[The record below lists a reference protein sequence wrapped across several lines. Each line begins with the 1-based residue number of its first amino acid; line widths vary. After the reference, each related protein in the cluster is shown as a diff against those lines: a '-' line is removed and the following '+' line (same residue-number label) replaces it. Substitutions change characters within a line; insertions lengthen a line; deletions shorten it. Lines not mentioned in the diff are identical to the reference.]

1 MVQVQANNRFN
12 SDPERAKGPSSFFNL
27 LMRRMTMRGFIILDF
42 MDHFPEVAPTMPGW
56 LIEGRIKFETDIMQ
70 GLDNVPAALA

>member
-1 MVQVQANNRFN
+1 
-12 SDPERAKGPSSFFNL
+12 
-27 LMRRMTMRGFIILDF
+27 MRGFIILDF